1 MALLKLFLMAFSFVF
16 WAAGLTMLT
25 LGIWAKISLGSYLVL
40 SANQYPNLLATG
52 AAVLVW
58 GFLGCFSAATEHRCL
73 LRTYAA
79 FQLAVL
85 AAGLSALFYRR
96 DIAEGFRAGLRE
108 AVRAY
113 GEDEQK
119 ADALDSLQRAL
130 DCCGAE
136 SYRDWLASPW
146 SLAQPGRNG
155 SVPGSCCRARRGC
168 LHSPLPPEARGIH
181 RDGCFAK
188 VSGFVSDNLF
198 YIATAALGLALLQG
212 VGIVLA
218 CLLAARLRPAL
229 SAPPPAP
236 GPDRPARSIPSAR
249 GPDSPQRPAR
259 GVPSARGPSFCPGI
273 PYPEPVLL
281 PALRLSAPRP
291 PSYAKAIPGTPTPT
305 HTPLWA
311 LTGHHYVPYPLPPRA
326 AWRALCGA
334 TPGTGAAPPTSPH
347 SSSSGDWSSC
357 SPPPHAT
364 LLLHHLLGEL
374 DRQHQL
380 CPPVPLLPPASALP
394 GELIRLHAAAETV
407 AGLET
412 FPYKQRWEE
421 ERASLSPGPAG
432 ETFL

>member
-1 MALLKLFLMAFSFVF
+1 PAAAGGVRGHPSRSEEEEEDSDPLQPGESRRTSLLQRLAWKPSGGRSTQQLQNPRAPPISSPPGAASKLDTQQHPTWTASSGSFPAGHPAQHPAGAASQLDTQQRPAGALAKGGIQPPTAPALQGALPHQPQHLVTAPKGATRSAEGATMALLKLSLMAFSFVF

-40 SANQYPNLLATG
+40 SANHYPNTPFILLATG

-58 GFLGCFSAATEHRCL
+58 GFLGCFSAAAEHRCL

-85 AAGLSALFYRR
+85 AAGLAAGLSALFYRR
-96 DIAEGFRAGLRE
+96 DLAEGFRAGLRE

-168 LHSPLPPEARGIH
+168 QHSPLPPDARGIH

-188 VSGFVSDNLF
+188 VSGFLSDNLF

-218 CLLAARLRPAL
+218 CLLAARLRA
-229 SAPPPAP
+229 
-236 GPDRPARSIPSAR
+236 
-249 GPDSPQRPAR
+249 
-259 GVPSARGPSFCPGI
+259 
-273 PYPEPVLL
+273 
-281 PALRLSAPRP
+281 APR
-291 PSYAKAIPGTPTPT
+291 
-305 HTPLWA
+305 
-311 LTGHHYVPYPLPPRA
+311 
-326 AWRALCGA
+326 
-334 TPGTGAAPPTSPH
+334 
-347 SSSSGDWSSC
+347 
-357 SPPPHAT
+357 
-364 LLLHHLLGEL
+364 
-374 DRQHQL
+374 
-380 CPPVPLLPPASALP
+380 
-394 GELIRLHAAAETV
+394 
-407 AGLET
+407 
-412 FPYKQRWEE
+412 
-421 ERASLSPGPAG
+421 
-432 ETFL
+432 

>member
-1 MALLKLFLMAFSFVF
+1 MTSDILFLMAFSFVF

-40 SANQYPNLLATG
+40 SANQYPNTPFILLATG

-79 FQLAVL
+79 FQLAVLAAGL

-155 SVPGSCCRARRGC
+155 SVPDSCCRARRGC
-168 LHSPLPPEARGIH
+168 QHSPLPPEARGIH

-212 VGIVLA
+212 
-218 CLLAARLRPAL
+218 
-229 SAPPPAP
+229 
-236 GPDRPARSIPSAR
+236 
-249 GPDSPQRPAR
+249 RPAR
-259 GVPSARGPSFCPGI
+259 GVPT
-273 PYPEPVLL
+273 
-281 PALRLSAPRP
+281 
-291 PSYAKAIPGTPTPT
+291 TP
-305 HTPLWA
+305 
-311 LTGHHYVPYPLPPRA
+311 
-326 AWRALCGA
+326 
-334 TPGTGAAPPTSPH
+334 
-347 SSSSGDWSSC
+347 
-357 SPPPHAT
+357 
-364 LLLHHLLGEL
+364 
-374 DRQHQL
+374 
-380 CPPVPLLPPASALP
+380 PPASAPGLP
-394 GELIRLHAAAETV
+394 TRS
-407 AGLET
+407 
-412 FPYKQRWEE
+412 PSSSQRCGCQP
-421 ERASLSPGPAG
+421 RSPLLS
-432 ETFL
+432 

>member
-1 MALLKLFLMAFSFVF
+1 PAAAGGVRGHPSRSEEEEEDSDRLQPGESRSASLLQRLAWKPSGGRSTQQLQNPRAPPISSPPGAASKLDTQQHPTWTASSGSFPAGHPAQHPAGAASQLDTQQHPAGAASQLDTQQRPAGAASQLDTQQRPAGALAKGGIQPPTAPALQGALPHQPQHLVTAPKGATRSAEGTTMALLKLSLMAFSFVF

-40 SANQYPNLLATG
+40 SANHYPNTPFILLATG

-58 GFLGCFSAATEHRCL
+58 GFLGCFSAATEHGCL

-85 AAGLSALFYRR
+85 AAGLAAGLSALFYRR
-96 DIAEGFRAGLRE
+96 DMAEGFRAGLRE

-168 LHSPLPPEARGIH
+168 QHSPLPPDARGIH

-218 CLLAARLRPAL
+218 CLLAARLRA
-229 SAPPPAP
+229 
-236 GPDRPARSIPSAR
+236 
-249 GPDSPQRPAR
+249 
-259 GVPSARGPSFCPGI
+259 
-273 PYPEPVLL
+273 
-281 PALRLSAPRP
+281 APR
-291 PSYAKAIPGTPTPT
+291 
-305 HTPLWA
+305 
-311 LTGHHYVPYPLPPRA
+311 
-326 AWRALCGA
+326 
-334 TPGTGAAPPTSPH
+334 
-347 SSSSGDWSSC
+347 
-357 SPPPHAT
+357 
-364 LLLHHLLGEL
+364 
-374 DRQHQL
+374 
-380 CPPVPLLPPASALP
+380 
-394 GELIRLHAAAETV
+394 
-407 AGLET
+407 
-412 FPYKQRWEE
+412 
-421 ERASLSPGPAG
+421 
-432 ETFL
+432 